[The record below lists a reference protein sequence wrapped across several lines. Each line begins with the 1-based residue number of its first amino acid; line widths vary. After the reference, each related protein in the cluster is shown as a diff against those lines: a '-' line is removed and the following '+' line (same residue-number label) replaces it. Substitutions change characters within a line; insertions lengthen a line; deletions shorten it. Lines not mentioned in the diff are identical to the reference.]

1 MKKRLL
7 AVLALSLLIG
17 SFASAG
23 SVQLQTSNVMIK
35 AQISCGTK
43 GC

>member
-23 SVQLQTSNVMIK
+23 SVQISNSTFK